1 MLRLVKECV
10 GSLTSRLIYNTTV
23 FPSRQPFHQYHYEQL
38 FQFKNGRSKYLYIP
52 PWFFSMKR
60 FLPFI
65 MLLMTAPAAN
75 AGALTHKISS
85 SVQLTV
91 DAAATNVTRLGNSYS
106 ISGTNVGTSDGTTA
120 GMLST
125 GTISSGIYAPGAIS
139 ANQLSATNGQAFS
152 FSTAFTQGD
161 VIPTSHL
168 LLVLQQH
175 SVILH
180 LLLLVLLAILQVL
193 LLLLVQ
199 LL

>member
-1 MLRLVKECV
+1 
-10 GSLTSRLIYNTTV
+10 
-23 FPSRQPFHQYHYEQL
+23 
-38 FQFKNGRSKYLYIP
+38 
-52 PWFFSMKR
+52 
-60 FLPFI
+60 

-125 GTISSGIYAPGAIS
+125 GTISSGIYSPGAIS

-152 FSTAFTQGD
+152 F
-161 VIPTSHL
+161 
-168 LLVLQQH
+168 
-175 SVILH
+175 
-180 LLLLVLLAILQVL
+180 
-193 LLLLVQ
+193 
-199 LL
+199 

>member
-1 MLRLVKECV
+1 
-10 GSLTSRLIYNTTV
+10 
-23 FPSRQPFHQYHYEQL
+23 
-38 FQFKNGRSKYLYIP
+38 
-52 PWFFSMKR
+52 MKR

-125 GTISSGIYAPGAIS
+125 GAISSGVYSPGAIS
-139 ANQLSATNGQAFS
+139 ANQLSATSGEAFS
-152 FSTAFTQGD
+152 FSSSYLQGD
-161 VIPTSHL
+161 AVPTAAPTVGDVPNFSSVTSYTAGVAGSLAGTVGTNGALTVTAGGAGSTAIGQFVSEITVID
-168 LLVLQQH
+168 
-175 SVILH
+175 
-180 LLLLVLLAILQVL
+180 
-193 LLLLVQ
+193 
-199 LL
+199 